1 VTERKSVSKE
11 LSFEQGLEKLESIV
25 EQMES
30 GELPLD
36 ALMKN
41 YEEGTQLLKRC
52 ERKIKEAEKKIE
64 ILRNKDAKA
73 PEFEDFD
80 PDSAS

>member
-1 VTERKSVSKE
+1 MSKTKKDAE

-36 ALMKN
+36 KLISQ
-41 YEEGTQLLKRC
+41 YEEGNRYLKQC
-52 ERKIKEAEKKIE
+52 ELKLKEAEKKIE
-64 ILRNKDAKA
+64 ILKTKGDQ
-73 PEFEDFD
+73 PVFEDFD
-80 PDSAS
+80 PDNEST